1 MLFVIIVFLLTRSLS
16 LSPLALNIM
25 HSVLE
30 PIHILPYTFFFHPIR
45 LYVRSCSRSYSN
57 CLHCW
62 RTFSALSFVLIVV
75 LHGITRHGKSSENK
89 QTNKRKNI
97 SKQHEYNRPS
107 TDVHCTLYNV
117 VMCMIFHVLILAT
130 TLTTTINVA
139 NNLQPKPFYI
149 AYGEKRAPK
158 KNVRENCLGKRY
170 QYITHMMSFLYHY
183 QTSFNLRV
191 SATLPCSLH
200 LFRYQ
205 TG

>member
-1 MLFVIIVFLLTRSLS
+1 MSYVMYDICIVQFNQFSCPSAYNFGNFSRINCLKQHFFSCACS
-16 LSPLALNIM
+16 CWFPLAVVAYLN
-25 HSVLE
+25 
-30 PIHILPYTFFFHPIR
+30 
-45 LYVRSCSRSYSN
+45 
-57 CLHCW
+57 
-62 RTFSALSFVLIVV
+62 
-75 LHGITRHGKSSENK
+75 HGFQR
-89 QTNKRKNI
+89 
-97 SKQHEYNRPS
+97 
-107 TDVHCTLYNV
+107 
-117 VMCMIFHVLILAT
+117 F
-130 TLTTTINVA
+130 
-139 NNLQPKPFYI
+139 KPFYI

>member
-1 MLFVIIVFLLTRSLS
+1 
-16 LSPLALNIM
+16 M

-45 LYVRSCSRSYSN
+45 LYVRSCSCSYSN

-139 NNLQPKPFYI
+139 NKQVIVSFIHFTSINFIYAFWK
-149 AYGEKRAPK
+149 KKKKKTMTMDWRAIFISSPPILLD
-158 KNVRENCLGKRY
+158 R
-170 QYITHMMSFLYHY
+170 M
-183 QTSFNLRV
+183 
-191 SATLPCSLH
+191 ALPIRQH
-200 LFRYQ
+200 DMNRW
-205 TG
+205 